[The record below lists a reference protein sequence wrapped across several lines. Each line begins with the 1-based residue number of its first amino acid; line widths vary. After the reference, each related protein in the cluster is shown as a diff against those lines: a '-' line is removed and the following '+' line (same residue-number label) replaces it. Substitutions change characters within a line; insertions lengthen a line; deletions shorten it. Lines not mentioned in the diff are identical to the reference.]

1 MKKLIVYAVVSIAL
15 VTSVSAHAGDKQAA
29 EKALSQAR
37 ELMEKSVAIQG
48 GWQSTKKLIN
58 EAELSV
64 TKGSYDKATKLAK
77 QAIREARLSFQQ
89 AQREKKDWSEPGYL
103 SK

>member
-1 MKKLIVYAVVSIAL
+1 MKKRIVYTVGLIAL
-15 VTSVSAHAGDKQAA
+15 FTIISAHADDKQSA

-48 GWQSTKKLIN
+48 GWQSTKKLIS

-77 QAIREARLSFQQ
+77 QAIREARLSYQQ
-89 AQREKKDWSEPGYL
+89 AQRENKDWSEPDYL